1 MHHRPALHSA
11 SSALALACSMQVEI
25 DYLCKIHTYIPGLDN
40 LFIQRIQVR
49 VLAESEV
56 KQTTIYGYNFQVHTT
71 ERSINGYLTSN
82 MICE

>member
-1 MHHRPALHSA
+1 
-11 SSALALACSMQVEI
+11 MQVEI